1 MNNLDRFKKAQEKE
15 YDTALSEIKNGH
27 KVSHW
32 MWYIFPQ
39 LKGLG
44 MSAMSE
50 FYGIDGLEEAKEYLN
65 DEYLKNNLIEI
76 SECLLDLDDNIINI
90 LGYPDNYKLNS
101 CMTLFDYVSNDIDV
115 FKKVI
120 DKFYN
125 GEKDIKTLEMLKRS
139 SK

>member
-1 MNNLDRFKKAQEKE
+1 MNNLDRFKKAQEKAYE
-15 YDTALSEIKNGH
+15 TALFEIKNGH

-125 GEKDIKTLEMLKRS
+125 GEKNIKTLEMLKRS